1 MKKLLVLVLLISVN
15 AFSAVKNW
23 NDLVINQIY
32 KIDQTIELEKNLSNI
47 IVPVNANLKFVEKL
61 PMPMIKVDLY
71 KFDIS
76 SYCSDQEFS
85 SEIKL
90 IDIKQPSGKII
101 TIGADVA
108 EDCILEIFVETK
120 DTYTQSLFN

>member
-47 IVPVNANLKFVEKL
+47 IVPINANLKFVEKL